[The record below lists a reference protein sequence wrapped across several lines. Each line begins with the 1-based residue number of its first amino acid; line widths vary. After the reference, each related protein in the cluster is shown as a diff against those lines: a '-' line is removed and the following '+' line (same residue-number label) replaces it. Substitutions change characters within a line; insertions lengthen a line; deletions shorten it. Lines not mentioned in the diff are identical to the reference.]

1 MLYHAKEIK
10 QVIQKNMET
19 IVLYTFGRLDSE
31 NSDEAYLEEYSYE
44 FEEYTDRVA
53 QAFDELLENRQFDL
67 TTETIQFIL
76 EYEMIGLTC
85 RPHPHKNSTEMRAL
99 AVRLQGLYH
108 DKLTELNQ
116 RWES

>member
-1 MLYHAKEIK
+1 MLYHAKPVK
-10 QVIQKNMET
+10 QMIQDHLET
-19 IVLYTFGRLDSE
+19 IVLYTFGSLV
-31 NSDEAYLEEYSYE
+31 DEEDRESYLTAYTYE

-53 QAFDELLENRQFDL
+53 QAFDELLKNRQFDL